1 MASRLCYNPSE
12 QFGKRGFR
20 IIVSFNSIRFIALAT
35 SFVIFAVVAG
45 VNAQQSS
52 KAANAAL
59 TAEQVAEG
67 CVLIYGFPGGRAVLD
82 QIRKTQSERGKMLV
96 TQPDGRIENVN
107 YQKYA
112 IRGANLAADRV
123 RIDQEY
129 PTARFALVYDGTKT
143 FGIFNN
149 RAFPPNADAVRN
161 MENSI
166 FRGLDGLLRYKE
178 NESTL
183 ELAEREKIM
192 GVDYNVIDV
201 TDTAGRKTRYY
212 VSVKS
217 FRILMLTYSEG
228 GVDYRKRFYNYNFA
242 QGTLVPYK
250 TILWAGDK
258 VMEEVDLG
266 TVTYG
271 QKVDEN
277 LFKAD

>member
-1 MASRLCYNPSE
+1 MS
-12 QFGKRGFR
+12 
-20 IIVSFNSIRFIALAT
+20 SI
-35 SFVIFAVVAG
+35 
-45 VNAQQSS
+45 SS
-52 KAANAAL
+52 KLTALLVTLIFTVSATVAFGQQGSKNAAIVL
-59 TAEQVAEG
+59 TAEQIAEA

-96 TQPDGRIENVN
+96 TQADGRIETVN

-112 IRGANLAADRV
+112 IRGANLAADKVRV
-123 RIDQEY
+123 DQEF
-129 PTARFALVYDGTKT
+129 PTARFALVYDGEKT

-149 RAFPPNADAVRN
+149 RSFPPSADAVRN
-161 MENSI
+161 HENSI

-183 ELAEREKIM
+183 ALAEREKIM
-192 GVDYNVIDV
+192 GVDYHVIDV
-201 TDTAGRKTRYY
+201 TDKAERKTRFY
-212 VSVKS
+212 VSAKS
-217 FRILMLTYSEG
+217 YRILMLTYSENG
-228 GVDYRKRFYNYNFA
+228 IDYRKRFYNYNFA